1 MHVIVVGGLVDVAYD
16 TIVEDD
22 TIALAVA
29 AVKPG
34 GKLVAILPTKE
45 PLIRELS
52 EPKNVQWIT
61 AKLHS
66 SEHNKEAFLELLSRL
81 PGLLEEGVLKVRK
94 STHSSSCHTDVLF
107 SQLRMRYYMAG

>member
-1 MHVIVVGGLVDVAYD
+1 MDLAYD

-45 PLIRELS
+45 PLIRQLCK
-52 EPKNVQWIT
+52 PKNVQWIT

-66 SEHNKEAFLELLSRL
+66 SEHNKDAFLALLSRL